1 MIRKAIV
8 AGSFYPDTREEII
21 NFIEKKLT
29 IKGEK
34 YNAISIM
41 VPHAGYIFSGKT
53 AMSVYNSIN
62 IPDQVIIIG
71 PNHTGLGPPLSIMTE
86 GIWETPMGNAQIDS
100 ELAENILTNSRYLK
114 ADTFAHLN
122 EHSIEV
128 QLPMLIY
135 FKSDFKFVPIVMG
148 NYSIQFINDL
158 SNAIIKAAES
168 NVLVVASSDMSHYVS
183 RREAKE
189 LDSLAIEKIK
199 NLDSLGLMEVVYEYD
214 ISMCGSGPMAVAIN
228 YSKERG
234 AKEAILLDYTD
245 SGEVTNDTS
254 SVVSYAGFV
263 II

>member
-1 MIRKAIV
+1 MIRKAVV
-8 AGSFYPDTREEII
+8 AGSFYPGTREGII
-21 NFIEKKLT
+21 NFIKSNIT
-29 IKGEK
+29 IKSEK

-53 AMSVYNSIN
+53 AISVYSSIN
-62 IPDQVIIIG
+62 ILDKVIIIG
-71 PNHTGLGPPLSIMTE
+71 PNHTGLGAPLSIMTE
-86 GIWETPMGNAQIDS
+86 GVWETPMGKVQIDS
-100 ELAENILTNSRYLK
+100 ELAEKILTNSRYLK
-114 ADTFAHLN
+114 TDILAHSN

-128 QLPMLIY
+128 QIPMLNY

-148 NYSIQFINDL
+148 NYSTQFISDL
-158 SNAIIKAAES
+158 SNAIIKSSDE
-168 NVLVVASSDMSHYVS
+168 NVLVIASSDMSHYIS

-189 LDSLAIEKIK
+189 LDSLAFEKIK
-199 NLDSLGLMEVVYEYD
+199 NLDSSGLMDTVYEYD

-228 YSKERG
+228 YAKERG

>member
-8 AGSFYPDTREEII
+8 AGSFYPGTRKELI
-21 NFIEKKLT
+21 NFIKSNIT
-29 IKGEK
+29 IKSEK

-53 AMSVYNSIN
+53 AMYVYNSIN

-100 ELAENILTNSRYLK
+100 ELAKKILTNSRYLK
-114 ADTFAHLN
+114 ADSFAHLN

-189 LDSLAIEKIK
+189 LDFLAFEKIK

>member
-1 MIRKAIV
+1 MIRKAVV
-8 AGSFYPDTREEII
+8 AGSFYPKTREEII
-21 NFIEKKLT
+21 NFIERNIT
-29 IKGEK
+29 IKTER
-34 YNAISIM
+34 YNALSIM

-53 AMSVYNSIN
+53 ALSVYNSIN
-62 IPDQVIIIG
+62 IPDEVIIIG
-71 PNHTGLGPPLSIMTE
+71 PNHTGLGAPLSIIAE
-86 GIWETPMGNAQIDS
+86 GVWETPMGKVQIDS
-100 ELAENILTNSRYLK
+100 ELAENIISNSKFLK
-114 ADTFAHLN
+114 ADALAHLN

-128 QLPMLIY
+128 QLPMLQY
-135 FKSDFKFVPIVMG
+135 FKRDFKFVPIVMG

-158 SNAIIKAAES
+158 SNAIIKASEDR
-168 NVLVVASSDMSHYVS
+168 VLVIASSDMSHYVS

-189 LDSLAIEKIK
+189 LDFLAFEKIK
-199 NLDSLGLMEVVYEYD
+199 NLDSLGLMNVVYEYD